1 MVLTEKE
8 TLYVLVEDTVPEEQK
23 ESLKS
28 ACEAFA
34 KRLNLQ
40 NVNLFFLNGPSELE
54 LSDLTDLEII
64 KNLFNEEDLLISKS
78 EPCLSWFERTCII
91 PRRKD
96 GKPVP
101 RYISVQPKL
110 LFPDEEHCSPGSSS
124 TVFVYPSFSKIAK
137 FKGAIILCDKDCIPS
152 QADFDLLAEY
162 FENKSKKTETS

>member
-1 MVLTEKE
+1 MEDA

-23 ESLKS
+23 AALQKTCQS
-28 ACEAFA
+28 FA
-34 KRLNLQ
+34 KRINLQ
-40 NVNLFFLNGPSELE
+40 EVNLLFLEAPSELDFSYPDDCGLPKE
-54 LSDLTDLEII
+54 FFDR
-64 KNLFNEEDLLISKS
+64 NVLLISKS

-110 LFPDEEHCSPGSSS
+110 LFPDEEHWSPGSSS